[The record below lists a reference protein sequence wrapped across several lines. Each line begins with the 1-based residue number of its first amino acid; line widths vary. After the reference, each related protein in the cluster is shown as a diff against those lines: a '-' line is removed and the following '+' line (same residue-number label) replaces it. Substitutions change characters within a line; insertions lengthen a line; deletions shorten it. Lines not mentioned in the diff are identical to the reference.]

1 MFSKPKKVEPQDLK
15 ELVPLRNL
23 PNRIIRYVAQLATL
37 EHCSKGQQL
46 FSLGGKSPH
55 VYYVLKGE
63 VRLDRPDKGPRI
75 ITAGTTESHFPIG
88 REQPCAQTATTTCR
102 STLIKIDRELLQNI
116 ERIKPGKQSSFDKSV
131 EVVEDEL
138 DDKLY
143 VDFYTKLQDG
153 KFELPS
159 MPDVAVRISK
169 VVNNPDTNSADIA
182 KVIQMDP
189 ALTGRIISVVNS
201 PLYAGSRRIDSCPDA
216 VTRLGRQVTRNLVLS
231 FVLKSLFRTR
241 NESLRKRM
249 SMLWAHSRQVAAI
262 CHVLARKTKGLDP
275 DRAMLAGLIHDIG
288 VVPIISAAREYPEL
302 ADNPEMLEKTINRL
316 RAEVGTLVLRRWD
329 FMDEFADVT
338 AHAEDWTRDKSN
350 TTDYTDLVIISQLHA
365 YIGTPRMQKL
375 PRLDLVPAFHKLAAG
390 KLTPRHSLKFLD
402 EAKNDVQAVESLL
415 DSG

>member
-23 PNRIIRYVAQLATL
+23 PNRIIRYVAELATL
-37 EHCSKGQQL
+37 EHCAKGQEL
-46 FSLGGKSPH
+46 FRVGDRGQD

-63 VRLDRPDKGPRI
+63 VRLDRPEKGPRL
-75 ITAGTTESHFPIG
+75 ITAGTTEARFPIG
-88 REQPCAQTATTTCR
+88 REAPAVQSATTTSR
-102 STLIKIDRELLQNI
+102 TTLIKLSRELLQNI

-169 VVNNPDTNSADIA
+169 VVNNPNTNSADIA

-189 ALTGRIISVVNS
+189 ALTGRLISVVNS

-241 NESLRKRM
+241 NESLRRRM
-249 SMLWAHSRQVAAI
+249 SDLWAHSRQVAAI

-288 VVPIISAAREYPEL
+288 AVPIISAAREYPEL

-316 RAEVGTLVLRRWD
+316 RGEVGTLVLKRWD
-329 FMDEFADVT
+329 FMDEFSDVA
-338 AHAEDWTRDKSN
+338 AHAEDWTRDTSN
-350 TTDYTDLVIISQLHA
+350 TTDYTDLVIVSQLHA

-375 PRLDLVPAFHKLAAG
+375 PRLDLVPAFHKLAMG
-390 KLTPRHSLKFLD
+390 KLTPRHSLKYLD
-402 EAKNDVQAVESLL
+402 EAKNDVQAVETLL